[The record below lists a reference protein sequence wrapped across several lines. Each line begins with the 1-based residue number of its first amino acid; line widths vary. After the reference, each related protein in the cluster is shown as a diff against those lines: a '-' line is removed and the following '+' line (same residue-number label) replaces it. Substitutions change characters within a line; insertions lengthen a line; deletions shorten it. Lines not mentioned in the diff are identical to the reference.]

1 MRSSDKR
8 GCVRGLA
15 FHDPA
20 LAMNE
25 TRLEK
30 FVSDPL
36 VGLDVVMEAAAQFA
50 AYCNGNYS
58 TQASSGC
65 WYGKLFRIPK
75 WLMHVFT
82 AGRK

>member
-1 MRSSDKR
+1 
-8 GCVRGLA
+8 
-15 FHDPA
+15 
-20 LAMNE
+20 MNE
-25 TRLEK
+25 MRLEE

-65 WYGKLFRIPK
+65 WHGKLFRNPK
-75 WLMHVFT
+75 WLMHVFSADRERRT
-82 AGRK
+82 FSGVISVLR